1 MHLSALLD
9 NAVQSAG
16 DREAVVYRDRRWTYP
31 EFADAARRAATV
43 LRRAGLGPG
52 DRLAVMTYNT
62 PAFLFAAF
70 GAWYAGATL
79 VPVNHKL
86 QTAEVAHQ
94 LRHCGAKVG
103 IVDAEIGERATA
115 ADTDGLRWLTSH
127 PDDPGVP
134 GSFEDLIARAEPW
147 TGEPGA
153 AADTA
158 DADDTDAADAAGDT
172 DAADDGDIAQILY
185 TSGTSGRPKGC
196 VHTHRGIALT
206 ATYTATAV
214 PLRRDDRFLICM
226 PIWHASPLNNWALG
240 TLFLGGTVVLQ
251 REYEP
256 RGMLELVQRERITAL
271 FGAPIALIAPV
282 QSVPDFA
289 DFDLTSVRAWIYGAG
304 PLDADT
310 ARRLMKAYGSDD
322 FHQVY
327 GMSETGPVGATLSPA
342 EQVEKAGS
350 IGRGGMPGVALRVVR
365 PDGADAGAGETGE
378 IWLRSD
384 TRMVGYLDD
393 PAATAEV
400 FAGDWY
406 RSGDLGRID
415 ADGFVTLVDRMKDVI
430 VTGGENVASQE
441 VEGALR
447 GHPDILDVAVV
458 GRPHPQWGE
467 TVVAVV
473 VPRPDAGLDLDGVR
487 EWLEPRIARYKIP
500 RELVLRDELPRTP
513 SGKVTKHVLRAALAE
528 APA

>member
-9 NAVQSAG
+9 SAVRSAG
-16 DREAVVYRDRRWTYP
+16 DKEAVVYREQRWTYR
-31 EFADAARRAATV
+31 EFAATARRAATV
-43 LRRAGLGPG
+43 LREAGLGPG

-86 QTAEVAHQ
+86 QTAEVERQ
-94 LRHCGAKVG
+94 LRHCGARLAV
-103 IVDAEIGERATA
+103 VDAEIGERATA
-115 ADTDGLRWLTSH
+115 ADARVRWLVSH
-127 PDDPGVP
+127 PDAAGDGPDD
-134 GSFEDLIARAEPW
+134 SFESLVARAEPW
-147 TGEPGA
+147 TGEPGP
-153 AADTA
+153 
-158 DADDTDAADAAGDT
+158 DD
-172 DAADDGDIAQILY
+172 DIAQILY
-185 TSGTSGRPKGC
+185 TSGTSGTPKGC
-196 VHTHRGIALT
+196 VHTHRGVALA
-206 ATYTATAV
+206 ATYTAASI
-214 PLRRDDRFLICM
+214 PLHRDERFLICM
-226 PIWHASPLNNWALG
+226 PIWHASPLNNWTMSTLLLG
-240 TLFLGGTVVLQ
+240 ATVVLQ

-256 RGMLELVQRERITAL
+256 RGMLETVERERVTAL

-282 QSVPDFA
+282 QAVPDLA

-310 ARRLMKAYGSDD
+310 ARRLMKAYGSDA

-327 GMSETGPVGATLSPA
+327 GMSETGPVGSSLSPA

-350 IGRGGMPGVALRVVR
+350 IGRGGMPGVDLRVVR
-365 PDGADAGAGETGE
+365 PDGADAETGQTGE

-406 RSGDLGRID
+406 RSGDLGRVD
-415 ADGFVTLVDRMKDVI
+415 EDGFVTVVDRMKDVI
-430 VTGGENVASQE
+430 ITGGENVASQE

-447 GHPDILDVAVV
+447 GHPDVLDVAVV

-473 VPRPDAGLDLDGVR
+473 VPRADAALDLAGLR

-500 RELVLRDELPRTP
+500 RELALRTELPRTP
-513 SGKVTKHVLRAALAE
+513 SGKVTKHVLRAELAG
-528 APA
+528 

>member
-1 MHLSALLD
+1 MHLSTLLD
-9 NAVQSAG
+9 NAVGSAG
-16 DREAVVYRDRRWTYP
+16 DRRALTYREQHWTYR

-43 LRRAGLGPG
+43 LREAGLRPG

-86 QTAEVAHQ
+86 QTAEVAYQ
-94 LRHCGAKVG
+94 LRHCGAELAV
-103 IVDAEIGERATA
+103 VDAEIGERATA
-115 ADTDGLRWLTSH
+115 ADAPVRWLVSH
-127 PDDPGVP
+127 PDATSEERPAD
-134 GSFEDLIARAEPW
+134 SFESLVAAAEPW
-147 TGEPGA
+147 RGDAWRGDAWRGEAWRGEPGP
-153 AADTA
+153 
-158 DADDTDAADAAGDT
+158 
-172 DAADDGDIAQILY
+172 DGDIAQILY

-206 ATYTATAV
+206 ATYTATSI
-214 PLRRDDRFLICM
+214 PLRRDDRFLVCM
-226 PIWHASPLNNWALG
+226 PIWHASPLNNWTLSTLLLG
-240 TLFLGGTVVLQ
+240 ATVVLQ

-256 RGMLELVQRERITAL
+256 RAMLETIERERITAL

-282 QSVPDFA
+282 QTVPDFA
-289 DFDLTSVRAWIYGAG
+289 DFDVSSVRAWIYGAG

-327 GMSETGPVGATLSPA
+327 GMSEMGPVGTSLSPA

-350 IGRGGMPGVALRVVR
+350 IGRGGMPGVALRVVK
-365 PDGADAGAGETGE
+365 PDGTDAEAGQTGE
-378 IWLRSD
+378 IWLRAD

-393 PAATAEV
+393 EAATAEA

-415 ADGFVTLVDRMKDVI
+415 GDGFVTVVDRMKDVI
-430 VTGGENVASQE
+430 ITGGENVASQE

-447 GHPDILDVAVV
+447 GHPDVLDVAVV
-458 GRPHPQWGE
+458 GRPHAQWGE
-467 TVVAVV
+467 TIVAVV
-473 VPRPDAGLDLDGVR
+473 VPRAGAGLDLAGLR
-487 EWLEPRIARYKIP
+487 AWLESRIARYKLP
-500 RELVLRDELPRTP
+500 RELILRTELPRTP
-513 SGKVTKHVLRAALAE
+513 SGKITKHVLRAELA
-528 APA
+528 APEGP

>member
-9 NAVQSAG
+9 SAVRSAG
-16 DREAVVYRDRRWTYP
+16 EREAVVYGDRRWSYR

-43 LRRAGLGPG
+43 LREAGLRPG

-86 QTAEVAHQ
+86 QTAEVERQ
-94 LRHCGAKVG
+94 LRHCGARLG
-103 IVDAEIGERATA
+103 IVDAEIGVRATSA
-115 ADTDGLRWLTSH
+115 AVDMPWLVSRPDADADTRPADC
-127 PDDPGVP
+127 
-134 GSFEDLIARAEPW
+134 FESRVARAEPW
-147 TGEPGA
+147 SAQE
-153 AADTA
+153 
-158 DADDTDAADAAGDT
+158 AGP
-172 DAADDGDIAQILY
+172 DGDIAQILY
-185 TSGTSGRPKGC
+185 TSGTSGKPKGC
-196 VHTHRGIALT
+196 VHTHRSVALT
-206 ATYTATAV
+206 ATYTAATI
-214 PLRRDDRFLICM
+214 PLQRDERFLICM
-226 PIWHASPLNNWALG
+226 PIWHASPLNNWTLSTLLLG
-240 TLFLGGTVVLQ
+240 ATVVLQ
-251 REYEP
+251 REYDP
-256 RGMLELVQRERITAL
+256 RGMLETVQRERITAL

-282 QSVPDFA
+282 RTVADFA

-327 GMSETGPVGATLSPA
+327 GMSETGPVGASLSPA
-342 EQVEKAGS
+342 EQVAKAGA
-350 IGRGGMPGVALRVVR
+350 IGRGGMPGVDLRVVR
-365 PDGADAGAGETGE
+365 PDGTDAGAGETGE

-384 TRMVGYLDD
+384 TRMLGYLDD
-393 PAATAEV
+393 EPATAEV

-406 RSGDLGRID
+406 RSGDLGRVD
-415 ADGFVTLVDRMKDVI
+415 QDGFVTVVDRMKDII

-447 GHPDILDVAVV
+447 GHPDVLDVAVV

-473 VPRPDAGLDLDGVR
+473 VPREGAEPDLEAVR
-487 EWLEPRIARYKIP
+487 AWLGPRIARYKLP
-500 RELVLRDELPRTP
+500 RELVLRRELPRTP
-513 SGKVTKHVLRAALAE
+513 SGKITKHVLRAGLAE
-528 APA
+528 AARAVSG